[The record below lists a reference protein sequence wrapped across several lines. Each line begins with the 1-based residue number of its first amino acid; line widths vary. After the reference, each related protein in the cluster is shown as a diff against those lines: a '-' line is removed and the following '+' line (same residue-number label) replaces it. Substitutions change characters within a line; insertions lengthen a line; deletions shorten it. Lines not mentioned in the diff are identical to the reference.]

1 MREAPGGGRRWA
13 ALSLLATLALFAV
26 ILPATAPA
34 KHHHKGKAKAAVRIL
49 TADQASLIRDGGL
62 TLSVKSKSRGKLR
75 IAASGDGGDGYFG
88 TKKVRFR
95 RKGKHR
101 KTIHLA
107 LTSAG
112 RSLLSACGR
121 HTVDVAVRRG
131 KKRLA
136 AASAELA
143 PDQSRCPKGQPAPE
157 TFRVGTA
164 VEDITPTEPMYVGGY
179 GDGFLVD
186 GTGHGGQFVHD
197 PLQVRAFAV
206 ARGNHIVVFESVDSQ
221 GWFAGYQSPN
231 GGDGVDDARADAATR
246 LQEKGFDASAA
257 NVVISSTHGHAT
269 PTIMGIWGHTEPA
282 YLHEVKQAAVQA
294 VSDAVDSL
302 QPAELWAASGT
313 IRGLLSQVQG
323 TDQMTGYAVDLDTPV
338 LWARRPGS
346 GATIGVYANVP
357 VHADQYDATEP
368 GNNQF
373 TADYP
378 GYVRDR
384 LAETLGG
391 TSVVAMGTLGRQ
403 EGIGNTPDYS
413 EVTEQGTFI
422 TNALDRALATARP
435 VTDPTI
441 AAGEQQF
448 STVAENEGLVLALM
462 CNHGGLDPY
471 CPEEP
476 AENNG
481 AGTWDWRDVGGI
493 FTINR
498 SVSPPYFD
506 GTNLGTN
513 ATVARIGDQL
523 YATVP
528 GEAFPEVGSAI
539 RRAYA
544 AAPGIRD
551 THVIGMAGDQL
562 GYYWDQRDGVYPD
575 AQIAQSDFEK
585 YNLGSHLA
593 EDNVAASREAGDS
606 IGLSSTAQSPFAE
619 LDNPNAFAEP
629 TIQFYPNRV
638 ETTADT
644 VSIYATAKV
653 AQAPGSAST
662 TIGSSAGTQGD
673 GMIAFD
679 YGDGTSDLRTNQ
691 TRFDHTFPG
700 PGAYRVQASVTDNLG
715 MTYRWVQWVVVD
727 PSLSVAVDQAVSG
740 ENVVLT
746 PRAVGGQRWNVLA
759 AHWTFDDGR
768 PDVDGT
774 QLTLPEATGGSGT
787 VTIVDGAGNTASGTW
802 AVASG

>member
-1 MREAPGGGRRWA
+1 MRVRSGRGRRWA
-13 ALSLLATLALFAV
+13 SLSLLGALAVFAV
-26 ILPATAPA
+26 MIPATAPA
-34 KHHHKGKAKAAVRIL
+34 KHRHGKGKGGKPSVRIL
-49 TADQASLIRDGGL
+49 TTDQAALLRDGAL
-62 TLSVKSKSRGKLR
+62 TVSVKSKSKGKLR
-75 IAASGDGGDGYFG
+75 VVAHGDGGTGFFDGAS
-88 TKKVRFR
+88 VRFGGKR
-95 RKGKHR
+95 RHGRGRKSKSRHR
-101 KTIHLA
+101 KTIRLG

-112 RSLLSACGR
+112 HSLLAACGR
-121 HTVDVAVRRG
+121 HTVDVSVFRR

-136 AASAELA
+136 SGSAELA
-143 PDQSRCPKGQPAPE
+143 PDQGLCPKGQPAPE

-179 GDGFLVD
+179 GDGFIVD
-186 GTGHGGQFVHD
+186 GSDHGGQFVHD

-206 ARGNHIVVFESVDSQ
+206 ARGDQIVVFEVVDSQ

-231 GGDGVDDARADAATR
+231 EGDGVDDARADAASA
-246 LQEKGFDASAA
+246 LQQKGFDASSA

-294 VSDAVDSL
+294 VTDAVDSL

-338 LWARRPGS
+338 LWARKPAS

-391 TSVVAMGTLGRQ
+391 TSVVGMGTLGRQ

-413 EVTEQGTFI
+413 EVTEQGTFV

-435 VTDPTI
+435 VTDPTL

-476 AENNG
+476 AENNS

-498 SVSPPYFD
+498 SVSPPYYD

-513 ATVARIGDQL
+513 ATVARVGDQL

-539 RRAYA
+539 RRAYSA
-544 AAPGIRD
+544 SPGIRD
-551 THVIGMAGDQL
+551 VHVVGMAGDQL

-585 YNLGSHLA
+585 YNLSSHLA
-593 EDNVAASREAGDS
+593 QDNVD
-606 IGLSSTAQSPFAE
+606 
-619 LDNPNAFAEP
+619 
-629 TIQFYPNRV
+629 
-638 ETTADT
+638 
-644 VSIYATAKV
+644 
-653 AQAPGSAST
+653 
-662 TIGSSAGTQGD
+662 
-673 GMIAFD
+673 
-679 YGDGTSDLRTNQ
+679 
-691 TRFDHTFPG
+691 
-700 PGAYRVQASVTDNLG
+700 
-715 MTYRWVQWVVVD
+715 
-727 PSLSVAVDQAVSG
+727 
-740 ENVVLT
+740 
-746 PRAVGGQRWNVLA
+746 
-759 AHWTFDDGR
+759 
-768 PDVDGT
+768 
-774 QLTLPEATGGSGT
+774 
-787 VTIVDGAGNTASGTW
+787 
-802 AVASG
+802 